1 MRFSSVAAAA
11 LLSVPLALP
20 APAAAAAPS
29 ADFDGDGYA
38 DLAIGA
44 PTDSVAGQDSAGA
57 VNVIYGGPHG
67 LHSAGNQE
75 FTQASPGVG
84 DAPQLGDRFGAALA
98 AGDFDGDGYAD
109 LAVGVPGEGVPTG
122 VGQGEVARA
131 SAGMVQVLYG
141 SRDGLRGESRLGWTQ
156 DRPGVKGT
164 THARDGF
171 GGTLAAGDFDGDG
184 RADLAIGTPLEPL
197 GDRLAAGA
205 VNVLYGSASGLTAAG
220 DQLWT
225 LDSPGIKGVAGGGFR
240 FGWAL
245 AAGDVSGD
253 GRDDLAIGVPGG
265 RISGRLDAGAVT
277 VLYSRAGGLSAV
289 DDLWSQDARG
299 IKGRA
304 ERLDNFGTAVA
315 IGDLDADGIGDLAIG
330 VQFEDVGAARD
341 AGAVNVL
348 YGSRAGLGERG
359 DQLWTEN
366 TPGIRGAAARRDRFG
381 ATLTIADFSRNG
393 VDDLAI
399 GVPGEDVGAAQDA
412 GAVNLLYGSHERG
425 LRSRGNQRWTQ
436 DARGVKSRADAA
448 DLFGTALA
456 AGDFDGDGASDLA
469 VGAPHETVAG
479 HGLAGA
485 VNVLPG
491 SRRGLR
497 SDPDELL
504 TQATA
509 GIAGA
514 VGSDSLGTA
523 LAATSRN

>member
-1 MRFSSVAAAA
+1 MKMRSVAAAM

-20 APAAAAAPS
+20 APAVAAAPS

-44 PTDSVAGQDSAGA
+44 PTDSVAGEDAAGA
-57 VNVIYGGPHG
+57 VNILYGGLHG
-67 LHSAGNQE
+67 LRSRGNQE
-75 FTQASPGVG
+75 FTQASPGVA
-84 DAPQLGDRFGAALA
+84 DAPELGDRFGAALA

-109 LAVGVPGEGVPTG
+109 LAVGVPGEGIPTG
-122 VGQGEVARA
+122 VGPGEVARA

-141 SRDGLRGESRLGWTQ
+141 SPGGLRGGSRPGWTQ

-164 THARDGF
+164 IHARDGF

-184 RADLAIGTPLEPL
+184 RDDLAIGTPLEPVD
-197 GDRLAAGA
+197 DRLAAGA
-205 VNVLYGSASGLTAAG
+205 VNVLYGSAGGLSEVG
-220 DQLWT
+220 DQRWT
-225 LDSPGIKGVAGGGFR
+225 LDSPGIKGLAGDGFR

-245 AAGDVSGD
+245 AAGDVSRD

-265 RISGRLDAGAVT
+265 RISGRLDAGAVS
-277 VLYSRAGGLSAV
+277 VLYGRSGGLSAT

-304 ERLDNFGTAVA
+304 ERLDNFGSAVA
-315 IGDLDADGIGDLAIG
+315 IGDLDGDGIGDLAIG
-330 VQFEDVGAARD
+330 VQFEDVDAARD

-348 YGSRAGLGERG
+348 YGSRAGLGEDG
-359 DQLWTEN
+359 DQVWTEN

-381 ATLTIADFSRNG
+381 ATLTSADFSRNG

-399 GVPGEDVGAAQDA
+399 GVPGEDVGAAHDA
-412 GAVNLLYGSHERG
+412 GAVNLLYGNDGRG
-425 LRSRGNQRWTQ
+425 LGSRGNQRWTQ

-456 AGDFDGDGASDLA
+456 AGDFDHDGAYDLA

-479 HGLAGA
+479 QGLAGA

-491 SRRGLR
+491 SRHGLR
-497 SDPDELL
+497 ADPDELI

-523 LAATSRN
+523 LAGAR